1 MKDISS
7 VLVITWEVTWGCP
20 QTSGF
25 ISNRGKSSASQFEC
39 NHQDNIL
46 QDSVKEGAVGKPSDS
61 LGCLAQTGTQL
72 AWVRAS
78 STKRMSSWGNITS
91 CPLHSLLQT
100 SLSDLKPST
109 HSASPFLD
117 TLLPLPP
124 FSWNHSTSKTQFFSQ
139 NSFLKNWAQYTDS
152 P

>member
-1 MKDISS
+1 MVSPADEDGEGDNSQEREDEEMKGISS

-72 AWVRAS
+72 A
-78 STKRMSSWGNITS
+78 
-91 CPLHSLLQT
+91 
-100 SLSDLKPST
+100 
-109 HSASPFLD
+109 
-117 TLLPLPP
+117 
-124 FSWNHSTSKTQFFSQ
+124 
-139 NSFLKNWAQYTDS
+139 
-152 P
+152 